1 MPELNATELAARLDV
16 SKARISQYVSEG
28 KLDGCFSGDGRSR
41 RFDLDKVQ
49 AALGKALHPGQML
62 GNGAA
67 TRRALRDLVD
77 DDAAPMP
84 APPKPPKS
92 GSALDPRDPDRY
104 ELARILNAE
113 EDARRKRRDNERDE
127 GRWVMAEE
135 VQRQTA
141 RAMAQE
147 VAQFETVLRDAARAV
162 ADRFGLDFREV
173 RKVLMDQWR
182 DHRGSRSA
190 LLVEG
195 ADAAA
200 MTDTEKAAQV

>member
-1 MPELNATELAARLDV
+1 MTELNATELAARLDV

-49 AALGKALHPGQML
+49 AALGKSLHPGQML

-77 DDAAPMP
+77 DDAVQMP
-84 APPKPPKS
+84 APSRPPKS

-127 GRWVMAEE
+127 GRWVIAEE

-182 DHRGSRSA
+182 GHRGQRA
-190 LLVEG
+190 ETLEG
-195 ADAAA
+195 AAAGVEMSDA
-200 MTDTEKAAQV
+200 EKAAQV